1 MLMINRSIIR
11 STRSLLVTSAIGS
24 SLPSPSL
31 YNQNSNQRFT
41 TSTINLDKDIEN
53 NNKWKIPNGFNTGIM
68 VKNSLIKHKKVP
80 LITENKKNITWYT
93 CGPTVYSNTHIGHAR
108 NYMSVDIIQRI
119 LTNYFGINITHVM
132 GMTDVDDKI
141 INKSIQEKST
151 IDEISRKYEYE
162 FINDMKLLGI
172 KPPLFTTRVSEH
184 INDIIEYIGKIQ
196 DNQLTY
202 QSGKSVL
209 FDVGK
214 FGFARYNILRE
225 NNVNTISDDNLMD
238 KNKKSLEDFVLWK
251 AYNEKT
257 DIDGNGNPVYWDSPF
272 GKGRPGWHIECS
284 AMINSIFKDK
294 LDIHSG
300 GIDLEFPHHQN
311 EIAQC
316 EGHHSTCKDPE
327 YQWANYFLHIGHLSI
342 QGQKM
347 SKSLKNFIKIEE
359 FLEKYSASQM
369 RWLCL
374 LHKYN
379 DPLSF
384 SEETMNRC
392 IEKEL
397 KFLNWFKLI
406 NIKIQEKEK
415 EFNISIKRKYKETR
429 QLFEYFNL
437 TKTLVENDLLNDF
450 DTPNAIERL
459 YLLTKKTNEYID
471 IIDTDLLYHIKDYID
486 NTLNIFGINCNSIV
500 AVEKS
505 GENHDTEKKQE
516 FLIDQLMNVRLELKK
531 IVKESELSKSTKS
544 SLYKISDQIRDN
556 SLNEIGL
563 RIIDQPS
570 ETKPYTLEWLDK
582 HHLQLIKQQQKN
594 KK

>member
-1 MLMINRSIIR
+1 MINKIVIR
-11 STRSLLVTSAIGS
+11 NTTRLLLSFSKQRQYSTTITT
-24 SLPSPSL
+24 
-31 YNQNSNQRFT
+31 NNSN
-41 TSTINLDKDIEN
+41 SND
-53 NNKWKIPNGFNTGIM
+53 NNKWKIPNGYNTGII
-68 VKNSLIKHKKVP
+68 VKNSLSNHKKVP

-119 LTNYFGINITHVM
+119 LTNYFGYNITHVM

-141 INKSIQEKST
+141 INKSIEEKLT
-151 IDEISRKYEYE
+151 INEISRKYESE
-162 FINDMKLLGI
+162 FINDMKMLNI
-172 KPPLFTTRVSEH
+172 KPPIFTTRVSEH
-184 INDIIEYIGKIQ
+184 IQDIIDYIKQIQ
-196 DNQLTY
+196 DNKLTY

-214 FGFARYNILRE
+214 FGFDRYNTLRE
-225 NNVNTISDDNLMD
+225 NNVNTQSDNSLID
-238 KNKKSLEDFVLWK
+238 KNKKSQEDFVLWK
-251 AYNEKT
+251 AYNEKS

-359 FLEKYSASQM
+359 FLDKYSASQM

-384 SEETMNRC
+384 SEESMNRC

-397 KFLNWFKLI
+397 KFTNWFKFI
-406 NIKIQEKEK
+406 NSKIIEKEK
-415 EFNISIKRKYKETR
+415 ELDKTIKKKYNETR
-429 QLFEYFNL
+429 ELFELLNS

-450 DTPNAIERL
+450 DTPNAVERL

-471 IIDTDLLYHIKDYID
+471 VVDSDLLYHIQDYIS
-486 NTLNIFGINCNSIV
+486 NTLNVFGIDFKNISNNSNNNNSSDQLH
-500 AVEKS
+500 EKR
-505 GENHDTEKKQE
+505 QQ
-516 FLIDQLMNVRLELKK
+516 FLIDQLMNVRLDLKR
-531 IVKESELSKSTKS
+531 IVKDSPELSKTTKS
-544 SLYKISDQIRDN
+544 SLYKISDQIRDS
-556 SLNEIGL
+556 SLDEIGL
-563 RIIDQPS
+563 RVIDQPS
-570 ETKPYTLEWLDK
+570 DTKPYTLEWLDE
-582 HHLQLIKQQQKN
+582 HHINLIKQKN